1 MVEVASQ
8 CVRRRQ
14 RRRDGSL
21 ARCPVPDGSHGRCV
35 MSRMQRFPLRRSEI
49 HHRCRIGCRWRG
61 VALIGAQRM
70 SFDRKSLA
78 LLSEILETLEGGFTD
93 LPDYQPA
100 PDLAALR
107 PVLTAAA
114 ERMHDNYPYQHP
126 LYAGQ
131 MLKPPHPVAR
141 LAYAMAQF
149 VNPNN
154 HAMDGGR
161 ASSMMEREAVA
172 ELGHVWLKQYFGH
185 LCGGGTMANM
195 EALGR
200 GASSSRQEDVASDQA
215 HHRRPDQRSPKGSL
229 CTCTSDAR
237 AGWICPPS

>member
-1 MVEVASQ
+1 
-8 CVRRRQ
+8 
-14 RRRDGSL
+14 
-21 ARCPVPDGSHGRCV
+21 
-35 MSRMQRFPLRRSEI
+35 
-49 HHRCRIGCRWRG
+49 
-61 VALIGAQRM
+61 M
-70 SFDRKSLA
+70 SFDHKSLA

-100 PDLAALR
+100 SDIAALR

-172 ELGHVWLKQYFGH
+172 ELAAADAKLLCEHH
-185 LCGGGTMANM
+185 LGDCPDITYQCAPAHFPPLQRRRPLLVTRGR
-195 EALGR
+195 R
-200 GASSSRQEDVASDQA
+200 GAAVGTRTSS
-215 HHRRPDQRSPKGSL
+215 
-229 CTCTSDAR
+229 
-237 AGWICPPS
+237 